1 VGVAL
6 ALLGGPAAAMNG
18 PNAIEIDGGPLGPLQ
33 LSGGVDGF
41 GYAQSDTDAGDKTD
55 GIALGNAL
63 VQLQKN
69 SGLLQFTVE
78 VGAYTTQVLGYAP
91 LDAGPGSPNYAPE
104 SPLYAGYVTIAP
116 TANLSF
122 SAGQLVSLVGFEATQ
137 DWSNANAYFSEVAAT
152 QPGEGR
158 GAQVAYTNGPLTAT
172 VSLTDGYY
180 TGVIN
185 YLQGIVT
192 YAPNGQNSFNLFG
205 GSALGRVGSAVH
217 GPGTP
222 LLDNSTLVGGF
233 YTATVGR
240 LSVTPEAQYQY
251 TNRSTALGLGGQVSN
266 LSLAVFETYQLADNA
281 PWSIGGFVEYAEEGY
296 DKSSL
301 YTVSPDF
308 FGFGP
313 GASLEGIS
321 VTPTWQG
328 KNLFVRVD
336 GGFIHVDRG
345 AGGTGFGAGTGA
357 NQFSGLAEA
366 GLLF

>member
-1 VGVAL
+1 MRRVTATWSVAL
-6 ALLGGPAAAMNG
+6 ALLAGPAAAMNG
-18 PNAIEIDGGPLGPLQ
+18 PSAIEVDGGPLGPLQ

-41 GYAQSDTDAGDKTD
+41 GFAQSDADAGDKTA
-55 GIALGNAL
+55 GAALGNAL
-63 VQLQKN
+63 VQLQKT
-69 SGLLQFTVE
+69 SGLVQFTVE
-78 VGAYTTQVLGYAP
+78 VGAYTTQVLGDAP
-91 LDAGPGSPNYAPE
+91 VDAGPGSPNYFPT

-122 SAGQLVSLVGFEATQ
+122 SAGQLVSLVGFEGTQ
-137 DWSNANAYFSEVAAT
+137 DWSNANAYVSEVAAT

-158 GAQVAYTNGPLTAT
+158 GAQVAYNNGPLTAT

-192 YAPNGQNSFNLFG
+192 YAPNGQTSFNLFG
-205 GSALGRVGSAVH
+205 GSNLGRVGTAVK

-240 LSVTPEAQYQY
+240 LTITPEAQYQY
-251 TNRSTALGLGGQVSN
+251 TNRSPALGIGGQVTD
-266 LSLAVFETYQLADNA
+266 LSLALFGAYQLADNS
-281 PWSIGGFVEYAEEGY
+281 PFSLGGFVEYAEEGY
-296 DKSSL
+296 DKSAL

-313 GASLEGIS
+313 GAHLEGLSI
-321 VTPTWQG
+321 TPTWQG

-336 GGFIHVDRG
+336 GGFIHVN
-345 AGGTGFGAGTGA
+345 AATQLSA
-357 NQFSGLAEA
+357 LAEA
-366 GLLF
+366 GVLF